1 MDNQVKDGTQLF
13 DQARR
18 ELVQGNLGMALAR
31 ALDAA
36 DMDHAEASFLVAL
49 MYFTGT
55 GIQRNTETASEYAK
69 KYLLLL
75 PDGPQKSEA
84 RAIIDG
90 TIGTANAKNMI
101 LGAAKPDTPA
111 SASLSSNKWVVFAA
125 VAVAL
130 LVMFLVGYLVLQK
143 NAPPP
148 PAPEPAA
155 APAVVASEPAS
166 EAASEASAP
175 TPAASAASAPA
186 APKAAKK
193 AAPQADP
200 NIRSQIQSGDVSITE
215 TKNGERIIRSG
226 DLVIRVPN

>member
-18 ELVQGNLGMALAR
+18 ELVQGNLGMGLAR

-69 KYLLLL
+69 KYLLLQ
-75 PDGPQKSEA
+75 PEGPRKSEA

-101 LGAAKPDTPA
+101 LGSDYAKPDTP
-111 SASLSSNKWVVFAA
+111 SNASLTSNKWVVFIG

-130 LVMFLVGYLVLQK
+130 IAMFSVGYLVLQK
-143 NAPPP
+143 K
-148 PAPEPAA
+148 EKVPAA
-155 APAVVASEPAS
+155 TETAGAPAVVASEPVSEAS
-166 EAASEASAP
+166 TPSAASEASI
-175 TPAASAASAPA
+175 TPNSQ
-186 APKAAKK
+186 KK
-193 AAPQADP
+193 VDP
-200 NIRSQIQSGDVSITE
+200 NIRSQFKSGDVSITE

-226 DLVIRVPN
+226 DLVIRMPD

>member
-1 MDNQVKDGTQLF
+1 MDNQAKDGTQLF

-36 DMDHAEASFLVAL
+36 DMDHAEATFLVAL

-55 GIQRNTETASEYAK
+55 GIQRNTETASEYAN
-69 KYLLLL
+69 KYLQLL
-75 PDGPQKSEA
+75 PDGPRKSEA
-84 RAIIDG
+84 RALIDG

-101 LGAAKPDTPA
+101 QAEAKPDTPA
-111 SASLSSNKWVVFAA
+111 GGSAASNKWVIFAG

-143 NAPPP
+143 NAPAPAEA
-148 PAPEPAA
+148 PAPAPAVAASEPASEAA
-155 APAVVASEPAS
+155 APASEPAS
-166 EAASEASAP
+166 EAAS
-175 TPAASAASAPA
+175 AASAPKA
-186 APKAAKK
+186 VAKPKPK
-193 AAPQADP
+193 ADP

>member
-1 MDNQVKDGTQLF
+1 MDNQAKDGTQLF

-55 GIQRNTETASEYAK
+55 GIQRNTETASEYAN
-69 KYLLLL
+69 KYLLLQ
-75 PDGPQKSEA
+75 PDGPKKSEA

-101 LGAAKPDTPA
+101 LGSEYAKPDTPA
-111 SASLSSNKWVVFAA
+111 SARLASNKWVMIA
-125 VAVAL
+125 VVVVVL

-143 NAPPP
+143 NDKPVATGN
-148 PAPEPAA
+148 AST
-155 APAVVASEPAS
+155 APALAASQ
-166 EAASEASAP
+166 AASEASAP
-175 TPAASAASAPA
+175 AASESAAASQAPA
-186 APKAAKK
+186 ATTKPQPKT
-193 AAPQADP
+193 DP
-200 NIRSQIQSGDVSITE
+200 NIRSQLKSGDVSITE
-215 TKNGERIIRSG
+215 TKNGERVIRSG
-226 DLVIRVPN
+226 DLVIRMPD

>member
-36 DMDHAEASFLVAL
+36 DLDHAEANFLVAL

-55 GIQRNTETASEYAK
+55 GIQRNTETASEYAN

-75 PDGPQKSEA
+75 PEGPRKSEA
-84 RAIIDG
+84 RAIMDG

-101 LGAAKPDTPA
+101 LGAEYGKPDTPT
-111 SASLSSNKWVVFAA
+111 SGSLSTNKWVVFAG
-125 VAVAL
+125 VLVAL
-130 LVMFLVGYLVLQK
+130 IVMFLVGYLVLQNK
-143 NAPPP
+143 EKVSTPAENAAPP
-148 PAPEPAA
+148 ALA
-155 APAVVASEPAS
+155 AS

-175 TPAASAASAPA
+175 VEKPQPQ
-186 APKAAKK
+186 KK
-193 AAPQADP
+193 ADP
-200 NIRSQIQSGDVSITE
+200 NVRSQLKSGDVSITE

-226 DLVIRVPN
+226 DLVIRMPD